1 MGDIRIAKWIIKK
14 IKLQEKVN
22 NSVDMKIFEENSDY
36 DSEEDNKQTQEISVT
51 LKNLM
56 LFYIDL

>member
-1 MGDIRIAKWIIKK
+1 VGDIRIAKWIIKK